1 MLINLDDDKY
11 YDYDPKRINH
21 FRLMA
26 WYNRF
31 KQYKAWKKDVS
42 KELMSVA

>member
-1 MLINLDDDKY
+1 MIMIPNVLIILDLWLG
-11 YDYDPKRINH
+11 N
-21 FRLMA
+21 
-26 WYNRF
+26 NRF